1 MTRSER
7 SRLVMKMSWQIFR
20 TSDATHS
27 EAMKMAHQMVDRK
40 LNPDRAS
47 RRIKAHVR
55 ESFENIPEHV
65 TKITSGPRMPVYVP
79 VDISKLPTGPM
90 KNSSVYKRGW
100 TTGLTSSGGVG
111 HLHGVGKRPKRSPRS
126 STNYGPNVPD
136 KFPGM
141 KNVLHPNR
149 YVAFSSSI
157 FWTYDLSSGISVKIS
172 VGCSSSLTF
181 ESV

>member
-20 TSDATHS
+20 TSDVTHS

-40 LNPDRAS
+40 VNPERAS
-47 RRIKAHVR
+47 RRIKAQVR
-55 ESFENIPEHV
+55 ETFESIPEQV
-65 TKITSGPRMPVYVP
+65 KITSAPRVVKLVP

-111 HLHGVGKRPKRSPRS
+111 HLHGVGKRPKRESKVFNKLWTQRS
-126 STNYGPNVPD
+126 RQVSRDEKRSLIPTDMMRLAPVYHG
-136 KFPGM
+136 
-141 KNVLHPNR
+141 HT
-149 YVAFSSSI
+149 
-157 FWTYDLSSGISVKIS
+157 TYR
-172 VGCSSSLTF
+172 
-181 ESV
+181 EYQ

>member
-20 TSDATHS
+20 TSDVTHS

-47 RRIKAHVR
+47 RKIKAQVR
-55 ESFENIPEHV
+55 ETFESIPEQV
-65 TKITSGPRMPVYVP
+65 KASATRVIKLVP

-100 TTGLTSSGGVG
+100 TSGLTSSGGVG
-111 HLHGVGKRPKRSPRS
+111 HLHGVGKRPKRESKVFNKLWTQRS
-126 STNYGPNVPD
+126 RQVSRDEKRSLIPTDMLRLAPVYSG
-136 KFPGM
+136 
-141 KNVLHPNR
+141 HT
-149 YVAFSSSI
+149 
-157 FWTYDLSSGISVKIS
+157 TYR
-172 VGCSSSLTF
+172 
-181 ESV
+181 EYQ

>member
-20 TSDATHS
+20 TSDVTHS

-65 TKITSGPRMPVYVP
+65 TKTASGPRMPVYVP

-100 TTGLTSSGGVG
+100 TTGLTSTGGVG
-111 HLHGVGKRPKRSPRS
+111 HLHGVGKRPKRESKVFNKLWTQRS
-126 STNYGPNVPD
+126 RQVSRDEKRSLIPTDMMRLAPVYKG
-136 KFPGM
+136 
-141 KNVLHPNR
+141 HT
-149 YVAFSSSI
+149 SSRE
-157 FWTYDLSSGISVKIS
+157 YQ
-172 VGCSSSLTF
+172 
-181 ESV
+181 